1 MPTVAVTRQSLLYAA
16 LLMLALHASQ
26 AACAQATLGQ
36 FTIGRDLFLAQFD
49 SKTDVDDLH
58 SVAGVATMLRS
69 PAFAGVD
76 YHAVAGAYG
85 IQEGLYVPAPRLFD
99 LAFGSHW
106 SDAHE
111 HREQALEEVAIRV
124 ASTLASGGHVWVA
137 EAGQSDFTADWLRRV
152 RAMDIPVSI
161 AEHVHVVQH
170 SEWNESV
177 TSADKLSFVR
187 EFADYRKI
195 PDGNVAGNGTPG
207 LRTEYTG
214 LWDAVLAAPRVA
226 EPWRLAKAGAMQF
239 NGFEG
244 RYDNAAIAAGGMDF
258 SDVAETCWIFGYA
271 DIPDAEAFFSTFLQ
285 PLVGQ

>member
-1 MPTVAVTRQSLLYAA
+1 MPTVAMMRQYLLCTM
-16 LLMLALHASQ
+16 LLMLAAQVSQ
-26 AACAQATLGQ
+26 PVYAQVTLGQ

-85 IQEGLYVPAPRLFD
+85 IQEGLYVPAPRLFER
-99 LAFGSHW
+99 AFGPHW
-106 SDAHE
+106 SDAHQ
-111 HREQALEEVAIRV
+111 HREQALEEVANRV

-152 RAMDIPVSI
+152 REMDIPVSTT
-161 AEHVHVVQH
+161 EHVHVVQH

-187 EFADYRKI
+187 EFADYRHI

-207 LRTEYTG
+207 LRVENAG

-226 EPWRLAKAGAMQF
+226 ELWRLARVGAMKF

-271 DIPDAEAFFSTFLQ
+271 DIPDAEAFFSLFLQ
-285 PLVGQ
+285 PQASQ